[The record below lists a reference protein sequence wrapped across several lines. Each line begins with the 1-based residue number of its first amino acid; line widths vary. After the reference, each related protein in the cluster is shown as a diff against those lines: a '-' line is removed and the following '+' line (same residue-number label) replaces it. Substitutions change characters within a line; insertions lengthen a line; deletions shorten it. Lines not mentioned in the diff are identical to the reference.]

1 MDKSGQFGV
10 VSHHGGG
17 GFHSHPKR
25 FFIGPTK
32 NRYGK
37 YGALTV
43 CVCKVT
49 LSKVLLSCDSEH
61 SLVLVRGGGL
71 LMLGWLLHYAPF
83 FTMGRILYFHHYFP
97 AMLFSSMLTGTKLC
111 WISVFQL

>member
-1 MDKSGQFGV
+1 MVAVASIATQRGFSLGQQRIGMVNNSG
-10 VSHHGGG
+10 
-17 GFHSHPKR
+17 
-25 FFIGPTK
+25 
-32 NRYGK
+32 
-37 YGALTV
+37 LTV
-43 CVCKVT
+43 CVCIVT
-49 LSKVLLSCDSEH
+49 LSKALLSCVSEH

>member
-1 MDKSGQFGV
+1 MVAVASIATQRGFSLGQQ
-10 VSHHGGG
+10 
-17 GFHSHPKR
+17 R
-25 FFIGPTK
+25 IGMV
-32 NRYGK
+32 NN
-37 YGALTV
+37 GALTV
-43 CVCKVT
+43 CVCIVT
-49 LSKVLLSCDSEH
+49 LSKALLSCDSEH

-97 AMLFSSMLTGTKLC
+97 AMLFSSMLTGTTLC